1 MAREPGLHH
10 IHRKERHNI
19 PLSKFDHIM
28 VFVGTIYPLTMLP
41 QIIKI
46 IIEQDSGSV
55 SLLTYSMK
63 FFFVI
68 PWITYGIL
76 HKSRAIL
83 YSQIAWFITYI
94 IIVVEILV
102 Y

>member
-1 MAREPGLHH
+1 MARDLGLHH
-10 IHRKERHNI
+10 IHRKQKHKM
-19 PLSKFDHIM
+19 PLTKFDHVM
-28 VFVGTIYPLTMLP
+28 VFVGTIYPMTMLP

-46 IIEQDSGSV
+46 IVEQDAGSV
-55 SLLTYSMK
+55 SLLTYSLK

-68 PWITYGIL
+68 PWMAYGIL

-83 YSQIAWFITYI
+83 YSQIAWFITYVA
-94 IIVVEILV
+94 IVIEILV